1 MEQLLHAVCE
11 WELAKPAFAVYEHVF
26 YSEVELGKVL
36 AVHGSVKVVT
46 RIPQS
51 DGHSRRKLCY
61 RKAVWDAVG
70 HCRVGRYNVR
80 ERAFDIPFNE

>member
-36 AVHGSVKVVT
+36 AVHGFVKVVK

-51 DGHSRRKLCY
+51 DGHSRRKLCC